1 MAIEQGGQDEASSE
15 AAMLALS
22 AAVGDFC
29 YRSDLGL
36 VYRLTALPA
45 STLGNWSVRPF
56 RRGYGAFTDPVT
68 GDTFIGRRE
77 ELDHWNSAPNMV
89 SAGVYTPTLTN
100 GANVAASTA
109 YQCQYVRMGSVVS
122 VSGKVAVDPTLA
134 ATATELGISL
144 PIASNFGAAED
155 CGGVAFA
162 TAIAGQGAGI
172 IADAAN
178 DRASMNWVAADV
190 TNQPMSFTFTYRVI

>member
-1 MAIEQGGQDEASSE
+1 MAIEAGGQDEASSQ
-15 AAMLALS
+15 AAMLALNS
-22 AAVGDFC
+22 VVGDFC

-45 STLGNWSVRPF
+45 STLGNWSARPF

-68 GDTFIGRRE
+68 GDTFIGRRD
-77 ELDHWNSAPNMV
+77 ELDHWNSAPNV
-89 SAGVYTPTLTN
+89 VAAGTYTPTLTN
-100 GANVAASTA
+100 GTNVAASTA
-109 YQCQYVRMGSVVS
+109 YQCQYVRMGSVVT
-122 VSGKVAVDPTLA
+122 VSGKVAVDPTA
-134 ATATELGISL
+134 AGAAELGISL

-178 DRASMNWVAADV
+178 DRASMNWIAVDT
-190 TNQPMSFTFTYRVI
+190 TNQPMSFVFNYRVI